1 MSKNSGL
8 EPKLTAKI
16 TAKLTAKLKLFV
28 AVFSVFCFYSCG
40 IKGKPLP
47 PIDNDQIT
55 PVVSAPQKIK
65 NGN

>member
-8 EPKLTAKI
+8 EPKLR
-16 TAKLTAKLKLFV
+16 AKLTAKLKLLI

-47 PIDNDQIT
+47 PIDNDQT
-55 PVVSAPQKIK
+55 VPVVSAPQKIK